1 LCGAG
6 QVAHL
11 IPGHQKQM
19 PGVLP
24 APGSFFQSL
33 NKQALY
39 VLELKI
45 DRVELDYE
53 GGITA

>member
-11 IPGHQKQM
+11 IPGHQNQM